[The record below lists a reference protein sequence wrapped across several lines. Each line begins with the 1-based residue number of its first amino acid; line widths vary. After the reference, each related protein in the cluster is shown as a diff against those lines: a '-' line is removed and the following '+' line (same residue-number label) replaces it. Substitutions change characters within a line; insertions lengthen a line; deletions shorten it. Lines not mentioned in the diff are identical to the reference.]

1 MIHTSADIHP
11 TAVVAPGATIGAG
24 TKVGPFCVIGPEVV
38 LGEGLEL
45 QSHVVVAGTT
55 RIGDETR
62 IWPFASVGHQPQD
75 LKYAGER
82 TELIIGARNMI
93 RESTSINPG
102 TAGGGGVTRIGDD
115 NLFMLGSHV
124 AHDCVIGN
132 NVVLVNNAAIAGHC
146 TIEDGVIVGGQSG
159 VHQWCRIGR
168 GAMIGAVSM
177 VTADVIPYGMV
188 VGERGRLSGLN
199 IVGLKRSGLDRA
211 KLHQIRAA
219 YQAMFHDGAGTLA
232 ERVGQA
238 AKDYPDNAQV
248 QEIVAFVSG
257 ASDRSLATPA

>member
-1 MIHTSADIHP
+1 MIHASVDIHP
-11 TAVVAPGATIGAG
+11 SAVVAEGATIGAG
-24 TKVGPFCVIGPEVV
+24 TTVGPFCMIGPEVV
-38 LGEGLEL
+38 LGEGLTL
-45 QSHVVVAGTT
+45 HSHVVIEGVT
-55 RIGDETR
+55 RVGDATQ

-75 LKYAGER
+75 LKYDGER
-82 TELIIGARNMI
+82 TELVIGARNMI

-124 AHDCVIGN
+124 AHDCTIGN

-199 IVGLKRSGLDRA
+199 IVGLRRSGLDRA

-219 YQAMFHDGAGTLA
+219 YQAMFHDGTGTLA

-238 AKDYPDNAQV
+238 AKDYPENAQV